1 MAARSRPKKS
11 PSVIKRARQAVKRNL
26 VNKMIKSKLKTLA
39 KKVEEAVSANKGED
53 ACKTLSEA
61 IRAYAM
67 AASKG
72 VIHKN
77 NSARNISRLSLKV
90 NKLLKASAA

>member
-11 PSVIKRARQAVKRNL
+11 PSVIKRARQSVKRNL
-26 VNKMIKSKLKTLA
+26 VNKMVKTRLKTLA
-39 KKVEEAVSANKGED
+39 KKVDEAVTTNNSEA
-53 ACKTLSEA
+53 AQKTLAEA
-61 IRAYAM
+61 IREYSK

-77 NSARNISRLSLKV
+77 NSARSISRLTLKV
-90 NKLLKASAA
+90 NKLLKAAAA

>member
-11 PSVIKRARQAVKRNL
+11 PSVIKRARQSVKRHL
-26 VNKMIKSKLKTLA
+26 VNKMITSRLRTLA
-39 KKVEEAVSANKGED
+39 KKVEEAVTANNSEE
-53 ACKTLSEA
+53 AQKTLVEA
-61 IRAYAM
+61 IREYSK

-77 NSARNISRLSLKV
+77 NSARNISRLTLKV
-90 NKLLKASAA
+90 NKLLKAAAA

>member
-11 PSVIKRARQAVKRNL
+11 PSVIKRARQSVKRQL

-39 KKVEEAVSANKGED
+39 KKVEEAITASNTEEAQ
-53 ACKTLSEA
+53 KTLIEA
-61 IRAYAM
+61 VRAYAK

-77 NSARNISRLSLKV
+77 NSARNISRLTLKV
-90 NKLLKASAA
+90 NKILKAQAA

>member
-11 PSVIKRARQAVKRNL
+11 PSVIKRARQSIKRQL
-26 VNKMIKSKLKTLA
+26 VNKMVMSRLRTLA
-39 KKVEEAVSANKGED
+39 KKVEEAITNNKSEE
-53 ACKTLSEA
+53 AQKTLIEA
-61 IRAYAM
+61 IREYSK

-77 NSARNISRLSLKV
+77 NSARNISRLTLKV
-90 NKLLKASAA
+90 NKLVKAPAA

>member
-11 PSVIKRARQAVKRNL
+11 PSVIKRARQSIKRQL
-26 VNKMIKSKLKTLA
+26 VNKMVKSNLRTLT
-39 KKVEEAVSANKGED
+39 KKVEEAITKHNAEE
-53 ACKTLSEA
+53 AQKTLVEA
-61 IRAYAM
+61 IKAFSK

-77 NSARNISRLSLKV
+77 NSSRNISRLTLKV
-90 NKLLKASAA
+90 NKLAKAAAA